1 MLEPSKYFQVE
12 DTTFLIKDN
21 YTLTGEIPQQKL
33 NSSNFLFL
41 NNYLALMRSM
51 EKTFGLIDSTMTYS
65 MILNIVLAVV
75 IRAPMKQMWNM
86 INTL

>member
-41 NNYLALMRSM
+41 NNHLALMRSM
-51 EKTFGLIDSTMTYS
+51 EKTFGLIDSTMTFS